1 MIWAVHISAY
11 VLTWP
16 WIVSGFLG
24 MFILIFIGLW
34 RINEQ
39 EIPRVALLTAVFFV
53 ASSIHLPVG
62 PTSVHLVMNG
72 LVGVVL
78 GRRAAV
84 AIPVGLL
91 LQAALLGHGD
101 LSTWG
106 INSCIMT
113 IPALLASPL
122 MRAMMTS
129 ERHGFT
135 EATLALSWCLYP
147 WSLLVIAPLT
157 MAERRLQTTIE
168 FRGGFTVGFIAVL
181 FSAVLNSLALALG
194 GIENWKPVALLT
206 LAAHLPVAA
215 IEGIVVGSV
224 VKLLMRV
231 KPEMLRMNGKLDSID
246 RVEKPRPSALPI
258 APAPH

>member
-1 MIWAVHISAY
+1 MILAVHISAY

-16 WIVSGFLG
+16 WIVSGFAG
-24 MFILIFIGLW
+24 MFILVVVGLW
-34 RINEQ
+34 RITEQ

-53 ASSIHLPVG
+53 ASSIHLPIG

-72 LVGVVL
+72 LVGLVL

-113 IPALLASPL
+113 IPALLAAPM
-122 MRAMMTS
+122 MRGMMTS
-129 ERHGFT
+129 EHHGFAKAALT
-135 EATLALSWCLYP
+135 LSWCLYP
-147 WSLLVIAPLT
+147 WSVLVVAPL
-157 MAERRLQTTIE
+157 AVLERRLQTTME
-168 FRGGFTVGFIAVL
+168 FRGGFAVGFIAVL
-181 FSAVLNSLALALG
+181 FSAVLNSVALALG

-206 LAAHLPVAA
+206 LAVHLPVAV
-215 IEGIVVGSV
+215 IEGLVVGAV

-231 KPEMLRMNGKLDSID
+231 KPELLRMNGNWEFI
-246 RVEKPRPSALPI
+246 RPVEKSRPSALPI
-258 APAPH
+258 APVPR